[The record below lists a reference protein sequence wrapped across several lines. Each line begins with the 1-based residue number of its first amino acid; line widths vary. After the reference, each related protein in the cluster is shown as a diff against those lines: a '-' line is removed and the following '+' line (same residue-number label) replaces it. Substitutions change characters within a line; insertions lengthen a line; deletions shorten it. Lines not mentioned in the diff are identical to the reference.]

1 MVLNLVTNKNFLSI
15 SEALTKIKELV
26 VPVLQTEPIYLD
38 SGVGRVLSDDVFSP
52 IPLPPFKSSAM
63 DGFALRLSDW
73 GNSEDKT
80 FNIAGVSLA
89 GHPNSGRIKHGECVR
104 VFTGAKVPDE
114 CDQIILQEEVEFADE
129 SIVRFQDH
137 QPSETYV
144 RPVGH
149 DIDRNQQIAMKGQE
163 LNPISLSRMSASG
176 VSKVNV
182 FRKPKIGVLSSGDE
196 LVSAKIPYRELKDGQ
211 IFESNKTFLLRSLEK
226 LNVEIVDHGS
236 IGDSREETE
245 QALNTAAKSCDLLIT
260 TGGVSVG
267 DADHITK
274 TIQALGSLDFW
285 RLNLKPGKPLAFGS
299 IGDCKILGLP
309 GNPVSTIVTTLLLA
323 YPLIE
328 HLKGTKPKDPL
339 KVKARTKTNILHSAG
354 RTEYQRGLF
363 TSEPDGTIVVEQLGD
378 QSSNRLS
385 SFNNCN
391 CLIEIPSTRGNLA
404 LNDEVTILPMVNF
417 GIF

>member
-1 MVLNLVTNKNFLSI
+1 M
-15 SEALTKIKELV
+15 
-26 VPVLQTEPIYLD
+26 
-38 SGVGRVLSDDVFSP
+38 GRVLSEDVFSP

-63 DGFALRLSDW
+63 DGFALRRSDW
-73 GNSEDKT
+73 INNTDKT
-80 FNIAGVSLA
+80 FNLAGISLA
-89 GHPNSGRIKHGECVR
+89 GHPISDPINKGECVR
-104 VFTGAKVPDE
+104 IFTGAKVPDE
-114 CDQIILQEEVEFADE
+114 CDQIILQEKIDFVDE
-129 SIVRFQDH
+129 SIVRFLDH
-137 QPSETYV
+137 NPSETYV
-144 RPVGH
+144 RLVGH
-149 DIDRNQQIAMKGQE
+149 DVVEGQCIATRRQQ
-163 LNPISLSRMSASG
+163 LNPISLSRLSASG
-176 VSKVNV
+176 VNKINV
-182 FRKPKIGVLSSGDE
+182 FKTPKIGLLSSGDE
-196 LVSAKIPYRELKDGQ
+196 LVSTTIRPNDLKEGQ
-211 IFESNKTFLLRSLEK
+211 IFESNKIFLLRFLEK
-226 LNVEIVDHGS
+226 LGINIVDYGQ
-236 IGDSREETE
+236 IEDSRNETL
-245 QALNTAAKSCDLLIT
+245 QALDAASKSCDLLIT

-299 IGDCKILGLP
+299 IRDCKILGLP

-328 HLKGTKPKDPL
+328 HLKGSIAKDPL

-391 CLIEIPSTRGNLA
+391 CLIEIPSARGNLA

>member
-1 MVLNLVTNKNFLSI
+1 M
-15 SEALTKIKELV
+15 
-26 VPVLQTEPIYLD
+26 
-38 SGVGRVLSDDVFSP
+38 
-52 IPLPPFKSSAM
+52 
-63 DGFALRLSDW
+63 
-73 GNSEDKT
+73 
-80 FNIAGVSLA
+80 
-89 GHPNSGRIKHGECVR
+89 
-104 VFTGAKVPDE
+104 
-114 CDQIILQEEVEFADE
+114 
-129 SIVRFQDH
+129 
-137 QPSETYV
+137 
-144 RPVGH
+144 
-149 DIDRNQQIAMKGQE
+149 
-163 LNPISLSRMSASG
+163 
-176 VSKVNV
+176 
-182 FRKPKIGVLSSGDE
+182 SSGDE
-196 LVSAKIPYRELKDGQ
+196 LVSAKIPYGELKDGQ

-339 KVKARTKTNILHSAG
+339 KVKARTKTNIRHSAG

-404 LNDEVTILPMVNF
+404 LNDEVTILPLVNF

>member
-1 MVLNLVTNKNFLSI
+1 MQLLLN
-15 SEALTKIKELV
+15 
-26 VPVLQTEPIYLD
+26 
-38 SGVGRVLSDDVFSP
+38 
-52 IPLPPFKSSAM
+52 
-63 DGFALRLSDW
+63 
-73 GNSEDKT
+73 KT
-80 FNIAGVSLA
+80 
-89 GHPNSGRIKHGECVR
+89 
-104 VFTGAKVPDE
+104 
-114 CDQIILQEEVEFADE
+114 
-129 SIVRFQDH
+129 
-137 QPSETYV
+137 
-144 RPVGH
+144 
-149 DIDRNQQIAMKGQE
+149 
-163 LNPISLSRMSASG
+163 
-176 VSKVNV
+176 
-182 FRKPKIGVLSSGDE
+182 
-196 LVSAKIPYRELKDGQ
+196 
-211 IFESNKTFLLRSLEK
+211 NKTFLLRSLEK
-226 LNVEIVDHGS
+226 LNVEIADHGS

-299 IGDCKILGLP
+299 IRDCKILGLP

-391 CLIEIPSTRGNLA
+391 CLIEIPGTRGNLA